1 MLRVVRDVLRRAWAA
16 PLPAHAAVLAV
27 LLVALVPVIG
37 TSASYS
43 PDEGAVVH
51 QVRALASGDGWILEH
66 PLGELD
72 PADRYY
78 PLGSSSQGEDGR
90 APFAKHPAYPL
101 VLTVVQGV
109 GGLGA
114 MTLVSVLGTV
124 AAAVVAALVAREV
137 SGGLERPVLWAVGV
151 GSPLVFDAYLL
162 IAHSLG
168 AALVST
174 AVLLALQGC
183 RRSRPAPA
191 MVGAALLVAGGV
203 LFRSEGLLFGL
214 ALGAGVAATG
224 LARRRWALV
233 GWGPALAFAGLAAAA
248 GERWAQGRLLGG
260 GAGPVAAPRVEG
272 SFVGARVEG
281 FLNTWIRPSA
291 TVPGTADLALLVA
304 AVAVAVAVMVA
315 RRRGPT
321 RLLVAL
327 SVTAVGLSTYAFL
340 ADPGR
345 VVPGLVV
352 AFPLA
357 VVAIGLADRTYL
369 DDGGRLLLSV
379 TAGVF
384 LAAVLATQYREGGSA
399 EWGGRYF
406 ALAVP
411 VLAVLAVDALAR
423 RAPSLPR
430 EARWWAGA
438 GLVACS
444 ALLAGGAVVA
454 LSQAHRFTD
463 RLVARIGTTA
473 RATEPGDGDGHGR
486 PVVVSAY
493 PNIPRLAWAVFGDG
507 RWAHATRSDG
517 RELAAVLDGAGVAEL
532 VLVGQ
537 DGGDIA
543 PYLDRYAPDPG
554 RSWEMGR
561 WDVSVLVARESPG
574 P

>member
-1 MLRVVRDVLRRAWAA
+1 MLWVVRELLRRAWAA
-16 PLPAHAAVLAV
+16 PLAAHAAVLAV
-27 LLVALVPVIG
+27 LLVSLVPVIG

-51 QVRALASGDGWILEH
+51 QVRSLAAGDGWILEH
-66 PLGELD
+66 PWGELD
-72 PADRYY
+72 PAHRFY

-101 VLTVVQGV
+101 LLTAVQALGGV
-109 GGLGA
+109 AA
-114 MTLVSVLGTV
+114 MTVVSVLGTV
-124 AAAVVAALVAREV
+124 AAAVVGALVAREV

-168 AALVST
+168 AAVVSG
-174 AVLLALQGC
+174 AVLLALRG
-183 RRSRPAPA
+183 SRHTRLAPTMA
-191 MVGAALLVAGGV
+191 GAALLVAAGV
-203 LFRSEGLLFGL
+203 LFRSEALLFAL
-214 ALGAGVAATG
+214 ALGSGVAATG
-224 LARRRWALV
+224 LAWRRWALV
-233 GWGPALAFAGLAAAA
+233 AWGPVLGLAGLAAAA
-248 GERWAQGRLLGG
+248 GERWAQEQLLGT

-281 FLNTWIRPSA
+281 FLNTWLRPSA
-291 TVPGTADLALLVA
+291 GVPDTADLALLLAAVLVA
-304 AVAVAVAVMVA
+304 TAVAVA
-315 RRRGPT
+315 RGRGAT

-327 SVTAVGLSTYAFL
+327 SASAVGLSTYAFV

-345 VVPGLVV
+345 IVPGLVV

-357 VVAIGLADRTYL
+357 VAAIGLVDRSYL
-369 DDGGRLLLSV
+369 EPGGRLLLSV
-379 TAGVF
+379 TAGGF

-411 VLAVLAVDALAR
+411 ILAVLAVDALAR
-423 RAPSLPR
+423 RAPSLPSV
-430 EARWWAGA
+430 ARWWAGA

-444 ALLAGGAVVA
+444 AVLAAGAVVA

-473 RATEPGDGDGHGR
+473 RATEPGDGDRR

-493 PNIPRLAWAVFGDG
+493 PNIPRLAWTVLGEG
-507 RWAHATRSDG
+507 RWAHAPRDSG
-517 RELAAVLDGAGVAEL
+517 AAELAGLLDGAGVAEL

-537 DGGDIA
+537 DAGDLA
-543 PYLDRYAPDPG
+543 PYLSHYALDRS

-561 WDVSVLVARESPG
+561 WDVSVLVGAPRR
-574 P
+574 